1 MHPLLIPEKVAKVA
15 DMEGVSASAT
25 IGPVTMPPP
34 GGLPPEHL
42 RQLAEARHRAAKVR
56 RAAFVATLDG
66 WSIGLF
72 GALTFLCGL
81 FSWIGLVLGG
91 IMLGV
96 ALVEL
101 RGARRL
107 RRLDPDAAR
116 TLGFNQI
123 VLGSALLAYAIY
135 SLWGVFRDR
144 SALLDQLAVNAPELA
159 GMGSLQTLARAIG
172 ILIYG
177 TLAAVAIFGQGATAW
192 YYFSRRRHINAYL
205 RDTPHW
211 IIDAHRAGMPL

>member
-1 MHPLLIPEKVAKVA
+1 MVVKVA
-15 DMEGVSASAT
+15 DMKDVTAAPVIVPSPHVLGAAGVS
-25 IGPVTMPPP
+25 
-34 GGLPPEHL
+34 PENL
-42 RQLAEARHRAAKVR
+42 RQLAEARQRAVKIR

-66 WSIGLF
+66 WSVGLF

-81 FSWIGLVLGG
+81 FSWIGLLLGA

-96 ALVEL
+96 AWVEL
-101 RGARRL
+101 RGVRRL
-107 RRLDPDAAR
+107 RRLDSDAAT

-123 VLGSALLAYAIY
+123 VLGGALLAYAIY
-135 SLWGVFRDR
+135 GLWGVFHDR
-144 SALLDQLAVNAPELA
+144 SALLDQLVGSAPELA
-159 GMGSLQTLARAIG
+159 AMPEMGSLQTLARVIG

-192 YYFSRRRHINAYL
+192 YYFSRRRHIDAYL
-205 RDTPHW
+205 RDTPPW